1 MKPNKTRFLDREKTA
16 ATIRRLRKEKGMT
29 QLGLAE
35 ALGVS
40 RSLVA
45 SWEGGK
51 SLPELGNIKY
61 MSRLF
66 GVPADYILGVSDR
79 RYNIKVPDYFEFD
92 LTKLNNDDIYLLYE
106 FYKFLLSRYE
116 DRNEEGE

>member
-29 QLGLAE
+29 QSMLAE
-35 ALGVS
+35 ELGVS

-66 GVPADYILGVSDR
+66 GVPADYILGNSNH
-79 RYNIKVPDYFEFD
+79 RYNIKVPDYFELD
-92 LTKLNNDDIYLLYE
+92 LTKLNSEGIHLLYE
-106 FYKFLLSRYE
+106 FYKFLISKDEY
-116 DRNEEGE
+116 RNEEGE